1 MSVAEKLIHELKA
14 VTVAALYFGCWIGG
28 LLLIKSLVLAEYDI
42 AFAGW
47 TMAIVGALV
56 LSKVVLILEHVP
68 LGSRSKARPAWTDV
82 LLRTAL
88 YLAGVV
94 VVLLLERGFEG
105 RHEHGGFLAA
115 ILVTFEGSK
124 GVHVW
129 LNSICIGGA
138 LLGYNLASVL
148 RRNLGEGA
156 FWQML
161 SRPLPL
167 VTISLLSLSTS
178 WLDSA

>member
-1 MSVAEKLIHELKA
+1 MAPGARPIGAGRAAAEKA
-14 VTVAALYFGCWIGG
+14 G
-28 LLLIKSLVLAEYDI
+28 AEAQKKPRRRSASE
-42 AFAGW
+42 AFR
-47 TMAIVGALV
+47 
-56 LSKVVLILEHVP
+56 KVVLILEHVP
-68 LGSRSKARPAWTDV
+68 LGSRSKAWPAWTDV

-105 RHEHGGFLAA
+105 RHEHGGFLPEVLA
-115 ILVTFEGSK
+115 TFEGSK

-129 LNSICIGGA
+129 LNTICIGGA
-138 LLGYNLASVL
+138 LLGYNLSAVL

-156 FWQML
+156 FWRML

-167 VTISLLSLSTS
+167 VAVSLLSLSTS
-178 WLDSA
+178 WLDSP

>member
-1 MSVAEKLIHELKA
+1 MSVAGKLKHELKA
-14 VTVAALYFGCWIGG
+14 VTVAALYFGCWIGS
-28 LLLIKSLVLAEYDI
+28 LLLIKTLLLAEYDI

-68 LGSRSKARPAWTDV
+68 LGARAKTWPAWTDV

-88 YLAGVV
+88 YSIGVV
-94 VVLLLERGFEG
+94 LVLLLERGFEG
-105 RHEHGGFLAA
+105 RHEHGGFLPAV
-115 ILVTFEGSK
+115 LETFEGSK

-129 LNSICIGGA
+129 LNTICIGGA
-138 LLGYNLASVL
+138 LLGYNLSSVL

-167 VTISLLSLSTS
+167 VTIFLLPLAS
-178 WLDSA
+178 